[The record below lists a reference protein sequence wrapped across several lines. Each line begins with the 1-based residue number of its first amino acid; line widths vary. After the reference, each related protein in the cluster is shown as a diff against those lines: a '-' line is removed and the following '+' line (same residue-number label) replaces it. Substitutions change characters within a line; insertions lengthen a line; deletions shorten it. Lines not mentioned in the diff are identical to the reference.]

1 MKKFLCAVF
10 ALGILGVIGYTRI
23 SGYPQESSVRSA
35 ISDTL
40 GMNVRSGEVLVE
52 SDTHGGFH
60 GDGLLFAAFS
70 FSDDSISRQIA
81 NDNDWSPLP
90 WSHKLTTLAY
100 GSGTAAIRNGP
111 YLTDGNGTPVLPA
124 VQNGYYFFY
133 DRHSQAED
141 PRDESAV
148 FRGSFNFTLALY
160 DTDTDTLY
168 YVEFDT

>member
-1 MKKFLCAVF
+1 MKKLLCACLGLAVF
-10 ALGILGVIGYTRI
+10 VLAFSAHGTDARNFPVQNELFNTLGVD
-23 SGYPQESSVRSA
+23 VRTGS
-35 ISDTL
+35 II
-40 GMNVRSGEVLVE
+40 EE

-60 GDGLLFAAFS
+60 GDGMRFVSLA
-70 FSDDSISRQIA
+70 FSDDSVSRQIA
-81 NDNDWSPLP
+81 GSGVWSPLP
-90 WSHKLTTLAY
+90 WSHQLTTLAY
-100 GSGTAAIRNGP
+100 GSGTAAIRSGP
-111 YLTDGNGTPVLPA
+111 YLTDGNGAPVLPA

-133 DRHSQAED
+133 DRHSQAEN